1 MAAMEEIT
9 ADEIKYINKC
19 FPCLCSKL
27 CALATSINGV
37 ASTVNAINTK
47 VDGISTE
54 LDLSELTNLATDS
67 NTRIQGMQTDLATTK
82 GNTESLSTEVGDVM
96 ARATATYNNTQAIL
110 SYVKGIDAALV
121 VNCDTCS
128 CDEIVTE

>member
-1 MAAMEEIT
+1 MATEE
-9 ADEIKYINKC
+9 ARMINSC
-19 FPCLCSKL
+19 LQCLCKKITGI
-27 CALATSINGV
+27 ADVVATLQTS
-37 ASTVNAINTK
+37 VNTINTK

-54 LDLSELTNLATDS
+54 LDLSELTALANDS

-82 GNTESLSTEVGDVM
+82 GNTESLSTEVGEVM

-121 VNCDTCS
+121 VDCDTCS
-128 CDEIVTE
+128 CDEPVTQ

>member
-1 MAAMEEIT
+1 MGTI
-9 ADEIKYINKC
+9 DEVKYINKC
-19 FPCLCSKL
+19 FPCLCAKL
-27 CALATSINGV
+27 CALTTTMDSLI
-37 ASTVNAINTK
+37 STVNTINTK

-54 LDLSELTNLATDS
+54 LDLSELTALANDS

-82 GNTESLSTEVGDVM
+82 GNTESLSTEVGEVM

-121 VNCDTCS
+121 VDCNTCA
-128 CDEIVTE
+128 CDEVITD